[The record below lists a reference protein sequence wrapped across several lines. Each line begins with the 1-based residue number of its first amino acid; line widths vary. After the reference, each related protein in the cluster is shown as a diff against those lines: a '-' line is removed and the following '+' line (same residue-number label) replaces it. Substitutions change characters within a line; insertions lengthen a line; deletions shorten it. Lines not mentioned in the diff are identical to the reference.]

1 MKTILFIF
9 LCFVSLNINAQ
20 SGFYDSIKIG
30 FDPQNQLFTG
40 YFKEW
45 EVSDKNTTKKCE
57 FYVKGTIEPEKEE
70 SILTIYSNDY
80 QLLTYGFIKNSSLK
94 ANDGII
100 EFRLEKNIQQC
111 QEIMPN
117 LVGKEGLSF
126 SKKWDNNWKEVRLI
140 KAPKAYFYN
149 SRNDTQP
156 TKIYVI
162 KGDFVGVIEKNSSWV
177 KAEYIT
183 TKNKVI
189 SGWLR
194 KSDLI
199 AE

>member
-1 MKTILFIF
+1 MKTIYIL
-9 LCFVSLNINAQ
+9 LMFVPSVVSAQ
-20 SGFYDSIKIG
+20 SGFYDSMKIG
-30 FDPQNQLFTG
+30 FDPQNNLLTG

-45 EVSDKNTTKKCE
+45 EITENKDSKKCE
-57 FYVKGTIEPEKEE
+57 FYFQGTIEDSKEE
-70 SILTIYSNDY
+70 STLAMYSSDY
-80 QLLTYGFIKNSSLK
+80 QLLTHGFIKNSSLK
-94 ANDGII
+94 SNSGMI

-111 QEIMPN
+111 NLIMPN
-117 LVGKEGLSF
+117 LISKQGLSF

-140 KAPKAYFYN
+140 KTSKAYFYQT
-149 SRNDTQP
+149 RNDKLP

-162 KGDFVGVIEKNSSWV
+162 KGDFVGIIEKNESWV

-183 TKNKVI
+183 AKNKVI

-194 KSDLI
+194 KSDLM

>member
-1 MKTILFIF
+1 MKTIYIL
-9 LCFVSLNINAQ
+9 LMFVPAVVSAQ
-20 SGFYDSIKIG
+20 SGFYDSMKIG
-30 FDPQNQLFTG
+30 FDPQNNLLTG

-45 EVSDKNTTKKCE
+45 EITENRDSKKCE
-57 FYVKGTIEPEKEE
+57 FYFKGTIEDSKEE
-70 SILTIYSNDY
+70 STLAIYSNDY
-80 QLLTYGFIKNSSLK
+80 QLLTHGFINNSSLK
-94 ANDGII
+94 SNSGMI

-111 QEIMPN
+111 NLIMPN
-117 LVGKEGLSF
+117 LISKQGLSF

-140 KAPKAYFYN
+140 KTSKAYFYQT
-149 SRNDTQP
+149 RNDKLP

-162 KGDFVGVIEKNSSWV
+162 KGDFVGIIEKNESWV

-183 TKNKVI
+183 AKSKVI

-194 KSDLI
+194 KSDLM